1 MLRRRG
7 PDRDAGNVPCVHAD
21 PAARARPRI
30 TWGIGD
36 FLLAWLVG
44 LLASVMVGG
53 FIAGERL
60 TPLDI
65 AITVTVQ
72 DAGYVTWLVL
82 VSRRKGVG
90 TLRGDFGLTSVPR
103 GGWWA
108 AAPWFL
114 VGVALQLVSYWPL
127 RLLQEVHGT
136 EAKQEIVNVVERG
149 SGSAFVL
156 LVIAVLVVAPIAEEL
171 MFRGVLL
178 RSLMRRFSPGVAV
191 FVSAVAFGL
200 VHLLDFTVGS
210 IIALPVLILFG
221 VISGWLAVRS
231 GDLGRSILF
240 HAGFNAFTAI
250 ALIAQ
255 R

>member
-1 MLRRRG
+1 MRDEAASGERRT
-7 PDRDAGNVPCVHAD
+7 
-21 PAARARPRI
+21 I

-36 FLLAWLVG
+36 FLIAWVVG
-44 LLASVMVGG
+44 LLASIVVGS
-53 FIAGERL
+53 FLAGKEL
-60 TPLDI
+60 TPLDL

-72 DAGYVTWLVL
+72 DGGYVVWLALVSQRKGMGTLAADFGL
-82 VSRRKGVG
+82 VSRP
-90 TLRGDFGLTSVPR
+90 S

-114 VGVALQLVSYWPL
+114 VGVAVQVLSYWPL
-127 RLLQEVHGT
+127 RLLESIHGGA
-136 EAKQEIVNVVERG
+136 AKQEIVKVVERG
-149 SGSAFVL
+149 SGGAFVF
-156 LVIAVLVVAPIAEEL
+156 LVFTVLVVAPIAEEL

-178 RSLMRRFSPGVAV
+178 RSLLRKFEPGIAV
-191 FVSAVAFGL
+191 VISAVAFGA
-200 VHLLDFTVGS
+200 VHLLDGS
-210 IIALPVLILFG
+210 IGSLVALPVLVLVG
-221 VISGWLAVRS
+221 LISAILAVRS